1 MSSNAQ
7 LRQSELFAGEN
18 WNVIYKAFSQVS
30 LQAYDFDTIRQ
41 AMVAYIQRIAPESY
55 NDWIESSEFIFV
67 IDLLAYLGQSLSF
80 RTDLNSRENFLDT
93 AERRD
98 SILRLAKMLSYNP
111 KRNYPARGVLKL
123 NRIRTSQE
131 IRDSNGTNLAN
142 LDITWNDPTS
152 TDWNERF
159 TLILNNAFVSTN
171 PFGLPVKQALI
182 NSIAS
187 QLYELNSTPLS
198 SVADQFNTTVNGQGT
213 RFEIVN
219 PDFDALGFFTERT
232 PDPLA
237 GKHLIYRN
245 DGSGNASPDTGFFA
259 YFKQGSLQFSDFQF
273 TNPVENRIVDINV
286 NNVNELDVWVE
297 EINDAGL
304 VVTTWTQVPTVENIA
319 FTSVDRQERNIF
331 SVITRDNDQISIRF
345 GDGRFGRVPTGL
357 YRVWYRTSNGLR
369 YQIRS
374 TDMQNIQIVVPY
386 FINNDNTQQ
395 QYNLT
400 LTFSLQYGI
409 NSRDVGSSVP
419 RETSDQI
426 KQRANQVYYTQNR
439 MVNGED
445 YNIYPLQFGNTARK
459 IKAVNRTYSG
469 QSRYI
474 DINDPTG
481 RYQNTN
487 FFGEDGIIYRD
498 FFNRNDF
505 ESLPTIKTQLEIINN
520 SIQPLLNEID
530 LRDFFLAEFPRP
542 LVDFDAT
549 TNSSGI
555 PTIWHQ
561 AAGNPLSSTGVFQA
575 DLLHSNT
582 YTQQPIGPGQSG
594 NYTYFVEGALL
605 KFAAPSDPFDIN
617 HPATTSNY
625 KWASIAQ
632 VTGTGVDPLTDSLG
646 FGPVVLSEV
655 IPDGWRVVQVIP
667 SFRSTLNN
675 AEVND
680 ISDQIF
686 TKSTFALR
694 YNQIDSMWEIITAN
708 NVNLDGAFSL
718 AHAGDMTNSNLD
730 ASWLLLVQYLP
741 AQGFWRFT
749 TRNLRYVFESTLDAR
764 FYFVDNFKVV
774 DTQRNLALRD
784 YIRVLKYN
792 TQPSGTNGSYP
803 LGQSYD
809 FSLISPFVYPDGFI
823 EPRRVQISFTDTNSD
838 GIPDNPE
845 LFDDIVDPLALQA
858 GASLTD
864 RYVYHVATTD
874 GDYEYMIPITGIV
887 TVLNTT
893 DINTNN
899 VPIGTTVYVINTKV
913 FYTRQSSGSL
923 LDVSSTYQANV
934 GRGMI
939 NFQWKHYVP
948 EDQRIDPSYTN
959 IIDLYALTET
969 YYQTTQTW
977 LNSLN
982 KGEFPTPP
990 TSDDLR
996 IQFSELEKSKMIS
1009 DEIIW
1014 HSATFKL
1021 LFGAES
1027 AEELRAQFK
1036 VVKVAGTTL
1045 SNNEIKQRVIDA
1057 INEFFNVDN
1066 WSFGESFY
1074 YTELAAYIH
1083 QQLATVVASV
1093 VIVPNLST
1101 SKFGTL
1107 FVIRAEPSEL
1117 FLSTATVSDI
1127 VILDSYTAGNIR
1139 IGN

>member
-1 MSSNAQ
+1 MSSTAQ

-55 NDWIESSEFIFV
+55 NDWIESSEFIFI
-67 IDLLAYLGQSLSF
+67 IDLLAYLGQSLAF

-93 AERRD
+93 AERRE

-123 NRIRTSQE
+123 SKIKTSQE
-131 IRDSNGTNLAN
+131 VRDSNGTNLAN
-142 LDITWNDPTS
+142 IDVTWNDPTS

-159 TLILNNAFVSTN
+159 TLILNSAFVNTN

-182 NSIAS
+182 NGVNS
-187 QLYELNSTPLS
+187 QLYQFNSVPLTTI
-198 SVADQFNTTVNGQGT
+198 ADQFNTTVNGQGT

-219 PDFDALGFFTERT
+219 PDFDSLGFFTERT

-245 DGSGNASPDTGFFA
+245 DGAGNASPNTGFFS

-273 TNPVENRIVDINV
+273 TNPVENRVVDINV
-286 NNVNELDVWVE
+286 NNVNEIDVWVE
-297 EINDAGL
+297 EINDSGL
-304 VVTTWTQVPTVENIA
+304 VVATWTQVPTVENIA
-319 FTSVDRQERNIF
+319 YNSVDRQERNIF

-374 TDMQNIQIVVPY
+374 TDMQNIQVTVPY
-386 FINNDNTQQ
+386 TISSDTSQQ

-400 LTFSLQYGI
+400 LTFSLEYGI
-409 NSRDVGSSVP
+409 NSRDVGASVP

-445 YNIYPLQFGNTARK
+445 YNIYPLQYGNTARK
-459 IKAVNRTYSG
+459 VKAINRTYSG

-487 FFGEDGIIYRD
+487 FFGEDGILYRD

-505 ESLPTIKTQLEIINN
+505 ESLPTVKTALEIIN
-520 SIQPLLNEID
+520 SSVQPLLSEID
-530 LRDFFLAEFPRP
+530 LRDFFLAEYPRQ
-542 LVDFDAT
+542 VV
-549 TNSSGI
+549 GI
-555 PTIWHQ
+555 PTRWHQ
-561 AAGNPLSSTGVFQA
+561 AAGNATTTTGVFESEIISGSGNYEQQA
-575 DLLHSNT
+575 
-582 YTQQPIGPGQSG
+582 IGPGTTNNFS
-594 NYTYFVEGALL
+594 FLIEGALV
-605 KFAAPSDPFDIN
+605 KFTDPTDANNFM
-617 HPATTSNY
+617 
-625 KWASIAQ
+625 WASVTQ
-632 VTGTGVDPLTDSLG
+632 VTGTGVDPNTDING
-646 FGPVVLSEV
+646 IGPVVLSEIV
-655 IPDGWRVVQVIP
+655 PDKWTVTLIIP
-667 SFRSTLNN
+667 SFRSTLNTV
-675 AEVND
+675 EVSD
-680 ISDQIF
+680 IEDQIINRV
-686 TKSTFALR
+686 TFALR
-694 YNQIDSMWEIITAN
+694 YNYIDAVWDIITAN
-708 NVNLDGAFSL
+708 NIDLDSDFSL
-718 AHAGDMTNSNLD
+718 AHTGDNTNANLD
-730 ASWLLLVQYLP
+730 ASWMLLVQYLS
-741 AQGFWRFT
+741 AQGFWKFT
-749 TRNLRYVFESTLDAR
+749 TRNLRYVFESTNDAR
-764 FYFVDNFKVV
+764 FYFVENFKVV
-774 DTQRNLALRD
+774 DTERNLALRD
-784 YIRVLKYN
+784 FIRILKYN

-803 LGQSYD
+803 LGHAYD
-809 FSLISPFVYPDGFI
+809 FSLISPFVYADGYI
-823 EPRRVQISFTDTNSD
+823 EPRRVQISFSDVNSD
-838 GIPDNPE
+838 GVPDNPDI
-845 LFDDIVDPLALQA
+845 FDVIVDPDATTP
-858 GASLTD
+858 GASMTQ

-874 GDYEYMIPITGIV
+874 GDYEYMIPVTGIV
-887 TVLNTT
+887 TVMNFADITT
-893 DINTNN
+893 SN
-899 VPIGTTVYVINTKV
+899 VLANTTVYVINTKT
-913 FYTRQSSGSL
+913 FYTRQEDGVTL
-923 LDVSSTYQANV
+923 VDVTENYQASV
-934 GRGMI
+934 GRDNI

-948 EDQRIDPSYTN
+948 EDQRIDPSFTN
-959 IIDLYALTET
+959 IIDLYVLTET

-977 LNSLN
+977 LGSLN
-982 KGEFPTPP
+982 KGDFPTPP

-996 IQFSELEKSKMIS
+996 MQFAELEKSKMIS
-1009 DEIIW
+1009 DEIVW
-1014 HSATFKL
+1014 HSADFKL
-1021 LFGAES
+1021 LFGAEA

-1045 SNNEIKQRVIDA
+1045 SDNEIKQKIIDA
-1057 INEFFNVDN
+1057 INQFFNVDN

-1107 FVIRAEPSEL
+1107 FVIRAEPNQL
-1117 FLSTATVSDI
+1117 FLSTATVSDV
-1127 VILDSYTAGNIR
+1127 VITDSYTTGNIR